1 MGACPRIESGAGSE
15 LAEGGASLWAKK
27 KPLAVA
33 GKRVA
38 ACRIWSR
45 LAATVAPHVPCQPHW
60 TDLKGFGDLTP
71 IEAAGESLCKPS
83 PGFQGGVGA
92 RTYICLV
99 GGPRSSRSVF
109 PAKAGIQR
117 LRPTLLLKSPTKL
130 VQRSPSIAGWPVFSV
145 EIGHL
150 T

>member
-1 MGACPRIESGAGSE
+1 MGACPRIESGAGSDPVSE
-15 LAEGGASLWAKK
+15 YGVTLLAEGGASLWAKK

-71 IEAAGESLCKPS
+71 IEAAWESLCNPVAE
-83 PGFQGGVGA
+83 FQGG
-92 RTYICLV
+92 
-99 GGPRSSRSVF
+99 PR
-109 PAKAGIQR
+109 
-117 LRPTLLLKSPTKL
+117 
-130 VQRSPSIAGWPVFSV
+130 
-145 EIGHL
+145 
-150 T
+150 